1 MGSKT
6 SNLFNI
12 FLALGLTLSVSA
24 ESAFASVPPIDNG
37 SVAGGHSDAGGNIFA
52 DFGQLN
58 SGGLITPSVAV
69 GNMLSPDFGQ
79 QLTDFGINQG
89 LDAIG
94 IGGGNK
100 PAGSSSGGSQGGMND
115 AKIRCAAQ
123 KLLTLMEGNLGALIM
138 VVAGIGTIIASAF
151 GAFRAATSLLAVA
164 IGAFVLRSFVE
175 IFFDAGLDNTPASC
189 NLAGSVATDRG
200 MSGG

>member
-6 SNLFNI
+6 SNSFNI

-24 ESAFASVPPIDNG
+24 ESAFASATPIDNG
-37 SVAGGHSDAGGNIFA
+37 SVAGGHSDAEGNTF
-52 DFGQLN
+52 D
-58 SGGLITPSVAV
+58 SV
-69 GNMLSPDFGQ
+69 GNMLSSDFGQ